1 MNQVVSTLFCGFNLS
16 SVSTL
21 SKFVKSRLNKA
32 MTFSLICSALIS
44 PIAKAEF
51 RKSVP
56 QPSFG
61 ASTPFTGLLAAY
73 CLPVRPNLLSKPN
86 IQLEPEFVEVHLM
99 LIEENQMKFTKTLK
113 MAATAGAL
121 LMSSMSFA
129 QAINIGT
136 NDLAIKGY
144 DPVAYFTQNQAIE
157 GSAKF
162 TATHEGAIYRFSNA
176 SNRDLFKANADK
188 YAPQFGG
195 YCAMGVALNKK
206 LDVDPSAFYIKDHK
220 LYLNLNKDVQKK
232 WLTDIP
238 GHLKTA
244 DRIWRGIEDL
254 TIAQANAE
262 D

>member
-1 MNQVVSTLFCGFNLS
+1 MNQVVSTLFCRVSLS
-16 SVSTL
+16 SA
-21 SKFVKSRLNKA
+21 SKLTKFDNSLFNKVVI
-32 MTFSLICSALIS
+32 FCALIS
-44 PIAKAEF
+44 SLISPVQAEF
-51 RKSVP
+51 RKAIP
-56 QPSFG
+56 QPNFG
-61 ASTPFTGLLAAY
+61 ATAPFTGLLAAY
-73 CLPVRPNLLSKPN
+73 CLPVPPSLLSKPQ
-86 IQLEPEFVEVHLM
+86 IQPEPKLIEVHVM
-99 LIEENQMKFTKTLK
+99 LIEDNQMKFTKKLK
-113 MAATAGAL
+113 MAAAAGAL

-188 YAPQFGG
+188 YAPQYGG

-206 LDVDPSAFYIKDHK
+206 LDVDPSAFYIKKHK

-244 DRIWRGIEDL
+244 DRIWHGIEDL
-254 TIAQANAE
+254 TVAQANAE